1 MKEKVKKIVT
11 AIRTFIDKHFEV
23 FYFILFII
31 AAAICT
37 VVVKHKCL
45 LLYNWQCVLVGL
57 FSASPFYIVPLAGK
71 LTDDEFYS
79 VVKDKVAEYD
89 AFWKPCIVLY
99 VERVGS

>member
-31 AAAICT
+31 AAVICT

-45 LLYNWQCVLVGL
+45 LLYNWQCVLIGL
-57 FSASPFYIVPLAGK
+57 FSASPFYIVPL
-71 LTDDEFYS
+71 
-79 VVKDKVAEYD
+79 
-89 AFWKPCIVLY
+89 
-99 VERVGS
+99 VGSAIKYFLHSDKSAEVKEKK

>member
-45 LLYNWQCVLVGL
+45 LLYNWQCVLICL
-57 FSASPFYIVPLAGK
+57 FSASPFYIVPL
-71 LTDDEFYS
+71 
-79 VVKDKVAEYD
+79 
-89 AFWKPCIVLY
+89 
-99 VERVGS
+99 VGSAIKYFLHSDKSAEVKEKK

>member
-37 VVVKHKCL
+37 VAVKHKCL
-45 LLYNWQCVLVGL
+45 LLYNWQCVLIGL
-57 FSASPFYIVPLAGK
+57 FSASPFYIVPL
-71 LTDDEFYS
+71 
-79 VVKDKVAEYD
+79 
-89 AFWKPCIVLY
+89 
-99 VERVGS
+99 VGSAIKYFLHSDKSAEVKEKK